1 MSEKVINAKIEIV
14 KDIAKM
20 IEEAK
25 SVILVDYRGLN
36 VEEATNLRTE
46 FRNNGVTY
54 KVLKNSMVVRALAQ
68 LGIEGLD
75 DQLKGPS
82 GFAFG
87 NEDPVAPAKIIK
99 DFIDKKKKMSIKAGI
114 IDGRVIDENG
124 VKALASLPSREVL
137 AAKMLGSMNSPVTG
151 LVSVMSGTIR
161 SLLYTLNAIQEQK

>member
-14 KDIAKM
+14 NDIAKM

-36 VEEATNLRTE
+36 VEEANNLRAE

-54 KVLKNSMVVRALAQ
+54 KVFKNSMVVRALAQ

-75 DQLKGPS
+75 DHLKGPS

-87 NEDPVAPAKIIK
+87 NEDPVAPAKIVK

-137 AAKMLGSMNSPVTG
+137 VAKMLGSMNSPVTG